1 MSKEIGKLII
11 QTYHLID
18 IPTEQYKELLLYII
32 NEIKN
37 DYYKNKLVL
46 DNNNVQRTLKE
57 HRGLTMI
64 FVMINDVPFNCRID
78 KIDKFII

>member
-11 QTYHLID
+11 QTYHLINFVQHEYHEIVLD
-18 IPTEQYKELLLYII
+18 II